1 MKNITQLSVLVALL
15 FSFNLDLSAQSSDY
29 EKTKAEIIQALG
41 TVPQFI
47 DAVPEQMLPMA
58 WEFFNSSSNPKNE
71 LPAKYTELIKLAV
84 SAQIPCQYC
93 VLAHKVNA
101 KAAGASEKELKEA
114 VMAGAWVRHWSTL
127 AQSTTM
133 EFKAFEKEYMGI
145 VEYMTKQAKK

>member
-1 MKNITQLSVLVALL
+1 MKNITQLFCLTALL
-15 FSFNLDLSAQSSDY
+15 FCFSSNISAQNSDY
-29 EKTKAEIIQALG
+29 EKTKAEIVQALG
-41 TVPQFI
+41 TMPQFI
-47 DAVPEQMLPMA
+47 DAVPEQMLPVA
-58 WEFFNSSSNPKNE
+58 WEFFNSSNNPENE

-101 KAAGASEKELKEA
+101 KAAGASEKEIKEA

>member
-1 MKNITQLSVLVALL
+1 MKNITKFSFLAALL
-15 FSFNLDLSAQSSDY
+15 FCFSINLSAQSSDY

-58 WEFFNSSSNPKNE
+58 REFFNSSSNPENE
-71 LPAKYTELIKLAV
+71 IPAKYTELIKLAV

-101 KAAGASEKELKEA
+101 KAAGASEQEIKEA
-114 VMAGAWVRHWSTL
+114 VMAAAWVRHWSTL

-133 EFKAFEKEYMGI
+133 EFKDFEEEYMGI
-145 VEYMTKQAKK
+145 VDYMTK